1 MLLRD
6 PIEVEVTASTP
17 TQKIKVENRKSEWEI
32 PNTGGVGTNIFYLI
46 GAFLMLVILLVFFH
60 KQNSNN

>member
-32 PNTGGVGTNIFYLI
+32 PNTGGVGTNVFYLI
-46 GAFLMLVILLVFFH
+46 GAF
-60 KQNSNN
+60 